1 MKKMGKVAA
10 LIIILVMALGI
21 TAGCSK
27 NADAIPK
34 GYRRKYRKL

>member
-10 LIIILVMALGI
+10 LIMILVMALGI

-34 GYRRKYRKL
+34 GLQEKI